1 MKSFI
6 KIYGPP
12 MLKAIKVL
20 EKIAVQTPEVCIMD
34 TIISHQIPQYV
45 GRKRGRE
52 PGKTYGDFLIA
63 DAPEFAM
70 RYFNS
75 SGIQI
80 QTERCHNIIS
90 RSGVSLREYD
100 FFFEWF
106 EEPDREKLNELI
118 EKIDQALK
126 PLGCFYT
133 ITTKKD

>member
-12 MLKAIKVL
+12 ILKAIKVL
-20 EKIAVQTPEVCIMD
+20 ERIAVQMPEVCIMD
-34 TIISHQIPQYV
+34 TIISYQIPQYI
-45 GRKRGRE
+45 GRKRSHE

-63 DAPEFAM
+63 DAPEFAK

-80 QTERCHNIIS
+80 QTERCHNILS
-90 RSGVSLREYD
+90 RSGVSLGEYD

-106 EEPDREKLNELI
+106 EEPNPEKLNELI
-118 EKIDQALK
+118 NEIDQALT
-126 PLGCFYT
+126 PLGCLYS
-133 ITTKKD
+133 ITTEKE

>member
-12 MLKAIKVL
+12 ILKAIKVL
-20 EKIAVQTPEVCIMD
+20 ERIAVQMPEVCIMD
-34 TIISHQIPQYV
+34 TIISHQIPQYI
-45 GRKRGRE
+45 GRKRSRK

-63 DAPEFAM
+63 DASEFAM

-90 RSGVSLREYD
+90 RSGVSLGEYD

-106 EEPDREKLNELI
+106 EEPNQEKLNELI
-118 EKIDQALK
+118 NKIDQALT
-126 PLGCFYT
+126 PLGCLYS
-133 ITTKKD
+133 ITTEKD